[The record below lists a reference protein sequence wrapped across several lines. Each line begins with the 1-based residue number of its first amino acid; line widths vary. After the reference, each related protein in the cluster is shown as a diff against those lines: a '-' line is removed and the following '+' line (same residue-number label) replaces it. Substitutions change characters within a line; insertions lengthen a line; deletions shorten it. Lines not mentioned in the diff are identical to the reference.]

1 MKKILLVGT
10 SFSAA
15 PLAQFL
21 KNLGYELELCGNKSS
36 DPCVSWAG
44 KYHCLDYANFDF
56 LFRLAQRENYFAI
69 LPTCNDDSYLS
80 VVKVA
85 EILGLPGFDSLA
97 ITLKLHDKFE
107 FRKFSIAHGIPV
119 PKIWTS
125 DRDGSYPRPG
135 NYPVIVKPVD
145 SFSGRGI
152 TKVSNLGELSIAIDN
167 AKKNSRTGNYV
178 VEDFLGGTL
187 HSHSAF
193 LKNKTIYHDFFVDE
207 FCTIYPYQVNCS
219 NSPSRISLSIKKK
232 LRASIEKLAALLN
245 LSDGL
250 LHTQFIVSSEVP
262 YLIEC
267 MRRCPGD
274 LFYHLISFSTGNSF
288 VGNYLRPFIGE
299 EFEFS
304 KINESIPWSRHTI
317 SLKEDEVIHGYS
329 INIAAKELRLF
340 QLSESGNHVKRA
352 PFGKVAILFARH
364 QSLEKL
370 FESTEKMVD
379 KISLFTN
386 RNIPL

>member
-15 PLAQFL
+15 PLAQFI
-21 KNLGYELELCGNKSS
+21 KSLGYELEVCGNKPS

-44 KYHCLDYANFDF
+44 KYHCLDYSNAEF
-56 LFRLAQRENYFAI
+56 LLDLVERESYCAI

-80 VVKVA
+80 VIKVA
-85 EILGLPGFDSLA
+85 ETLGLPGLDDLA
-97 ITLKLHDKFE
+97 TTLKLHDKFE
-107 FRKFSIAHGIPV
+107 FRGFAATHGIPV

-125 DRDGSYPRPG
+125 DPGGVIPRPA
-135 NYPVIVKPVD
+135 NYPVLVKPVD
-145 SFSGRGI
+145 SFSGKGI
-152 TKVSNLGELSIAIDN
+152 TKVSNLNELSMAIDN
-167 AKKNSRTGNYV
+167 AKLNSRTNNYV
-178 VEDFLGGTL
+178 VEDFLDGTL

-193 LKNKTIYHDFFVDE
+193 LKNQKIYHDFFVDE

-219 NSPSRISLSIKKK
+219 NSPSRISLSIQKKMQ
-232 LRASIEKLAALLN
+232 ASVEKLAALLN

-250 LHTQFIVSSEVP
+250 LHTQFIISGGEL

-274 LFYHLISFSTGNSF
+274 LFYYLISFSTGNSY

-299 EFEFS
+299 DFDFS
-304 KINESIPWSRHTI
+304 KIDESTPWSRHTI

-329 INIAAKELRLF
+329 IDVAAEELRLF
-340 QLSESGNHVKRA
+340 QLSESGEHIKKA
-352 PFGKVAILFARH
+352 PFGKIAIFFMRY
-364 QSLEKL
+364 QSTAQL
-370 FESTEKMVD
+370 FESTEKMAD
-379 KISLFTN
+379 KVHFFTN